1 MLLNDFFLGI
11 SDLST
16 LKGAAIQELNV
27 MGNPVTQLDGFKD
40 HVMQHLSHLKQLD
53 SSDIV

>member
-1 MLLNDFFLGI
+1 MLLNNFLLGI